1 MAIQIIFSRRL
12 LELLYTNSHAM
23 MKHRQSLPVPVQ
35 QSCSC
40 KKNDNSEERKHSDSF
55 FTARGNAQRVLI
67 SFYQCPD
74 HQAGVVRFHP
84 LTHRKL

>member
-35 QSCSC
+35 QSCSR
-40 KKNDNSEERKHSDSF
+40 KKNDNSEEQTHSDSF

-67 SFYQCPD
+67 LS
-74 HQAGVVRFHP
+74 VSVRITKPVLFIFTP
-84 LTHRKL
+84 